1 MGHKLRMILALLIIV
16 VLAWVE
22 LQQYSEA
29 VNVPEQTRK
38 VAHILFLVF
47 IMLVGYWGWF
57 AHPMRWLKN
66 AWLLAYATV
75 LAIIV
80 GFGIIHWKV
89 YQFSIGFLDQISLL
103 RIFFSSP
110 VPFLVLVV
118 FQMRKKEAV
127 EPGS

>member
-1 MGHKLRMILALLIIV
+1 MSNKLRIIIALLVIV
-16 VLAWVE
+16 VLAWIE

-38 VAHILFLVF
+38 IAHILFLVA

-57 AHPMRWLKN
+57 AHPLKWLKN
-66 AWLLAYATV
+66 AWVLAYTAV

-80 GFGIIHWKV
+80 AFGVIHWKV

-118 FQMRKKEAV
+118 FQMRKKGAV
-127 EPGS
+127 EQGL